1 MAGNSTDPGR
11 SVTSKVTAILLAF
24 ADGGVHTLTEIAA
37 MANLPT
43 STAHRLASELVAW
56 RLLERTEERSYRIGL
71 PLRMIGSEYSESE
84 VCSYTL
90 AVRRALPVLN
100 ELSRATGN
108 EVRMGVL
115 RGSDVL
121 TLQLPPNR
129 VTESVHAEALLHGVI
144 PAHAA
149 ASGKVLLAFSPP
161 SVVNHVIAAGLPA
174 FTRHTITSPDDLRR
188 KLSVIRLRQVATSR
202 NEFEC
207 GRAAIAMPVF
217 YGKGRVAAAIELT
230 GRDFGSELN
239 PAAGA
244 LSVACRSLSR
254 RLATEFRII
263 GNRNGYTGHG
273 SESALTPH
281 DRSA

>member
-149 ASGKVLLAFSPP
+149 ASGKVLLAFSPL

>member
-71 PLRMIGSEYSESE
+71 PLRMIGTEYSESE

-90 AVRRALPVLN
+90 TVRRALPVLN

-129 VTESVHAEALLHGVI
+129 VTESVHAEALLHGDHTG
-144 PAHAA
+144 ACG
-149 ASGKVLLAFSPP
+149 SLGKGTARLLP
-161 SVVNHVIAAGLPA
+161 
-174 FTRHTITSPDDLRR
+174 TKRR
-188 KLSVIRLRQVATSR
+188 QPCHR
-202 NEFEC
+202 
-207 GRAAIAMPVF
+207 
-217 YGKGRVAAAIELT
+217 GRVARVHTAYHHLARRPAPETFGHQVDAGRYFAERVRVRQSGDRDADLLRQGPRRCRHRTHRSRFRQRIES
-230 GRDFGSELN
+230 GRQR
-239 PAAGA
+239 A
-244 LSVACRSLSR
+244 VR
-254 RLATEFRII
+254 RVSQFVTPT
-263 GNRNGYTGHG
+263 RN
-273 SESALTPH
+273 
-281 DRSA
+281 

>member
-37 MANLPT
+37 IANLPT

-71 PLRMIGSEYSESE
+71 PLRMIASEYSESE

-90 AVRRALPVLN
+90 TVRRVLPVLD

-108 EVRMGVL
+108 RVRMGVL

-121 TLQLPPNR
+121 TLQPPPNR
-129 VTESVHAEALLHGVI
+129 VTEGVHAEAFLHGVM

-149 ASGKVLLAFSPP
+149 ASGKALLAFSPP
-161 SVVNHVIAAGLPA
+161 SVVNRVIAAGLPA
-174 FTRHTITSPDDLRR
+174 FTRHTITSPDVLRQ
-188 KLSVIRLRQVATSR
+188 KLSVIRLTQVATSR

-207 GRAAIAMPVF
+207 GRAAIAMPIF
-217 YGKGRVAAAIELT
+217 YGRGRVAAAIELT
-230 GRDFGSELN
+230 GRDLLSELK
-239 PAAGA
+239 PAASA
-244 LSVACRSLSR
+244 LTVACRSLSR
-254 RLATEFRII
+254 QLATEFRMM
-263 GNRNGYTGHG
+263 GTRNGHPAGS
-273 SESALTPH
+273 SESALAAH